1 MRIESKEYYGA
12 AVEKVAVG
20 VRANADP
27 KDPRI
32 VFTVSVDTSNQRTST
47 ELLLTPGDVADLVE
61 VVNLHRRDMKR
72 FEKEI
77 V

>member
-1 MRIESKEYYGA
+1 MRIESKEHPG
-12 AVEKVAVG
+12 AVEKVEVSVYAQ
-20 VRANADP
+20 ASP
-27 KDPRI
+27 SDPRI
-32 VFTVSVDTSNQRTST
+32 VFRASVDTPGLRTT
-47 ELLLTPGDVADLVE
+47 IDIPLTPRDVADLVE